1 MYEVYHQIF
10 GRGIVI
16 DDRFR
21 RTQFLVRFERGF
33 TLWIQRSS
41 LLLLKKYEKKVAP
54 IEVKPAKEGDFQA
67 RRMIEAFR
75 LGIVPYYGVEDF
87 TFGRRREIRR
97 IEREFET
104 FKRDGGNIF
113 LIEGEYGTGKTH
125 LMDYISLYALKNK
138 FAISR
143 IELDPFDVAPY
154 KPRRVYREI
163 VRNLSFIK
171 DGTTYDFKGLLRLSK
186 EIRLPKSHL
195 FFSKV
200 IDLLKR
206 DENEALLWDWIEGEE
221 TPREYLNFWH
231 KWKLPVILNH
241 RSAVDIIS
249 YLLSGVG
256 YIVKKMRVNGLVL
269 LIDEGETLFHLYSRL
284 TGEFGF
290 SLYKGLVHT
299 TLGDKRLLNFK
310 LKGFTDLGI
319 GVLDENGFVH
329 SGVRA
334 TPYLYKTP
342 SRIFL
347 ILSITPTPSLY
358 YEKVSSLFPSRKKI
372 SLGNLEREEYEKM
385 FNKII
390 KIYAKAYKTK
400 FPSDRIERIK
410 KRVMSIYRKGL
421 RPFLKSTIE
430 ELDILRHYGDTPSP

>member
-1 MYEVYHQIF
+1 MLEVYHQIF

-16 DDRFR
+16 DDRYR
-21 RTQFLVRFERGF
+21 RTQFLVKFEKGF
-33 TLWIQRSS
+33 TLWIHSSS
-41 LLLLKKYEKKVAP
+41 LLLLRRYERRVAP
-54 IEVKPAKEGDFQA
+54 IEVRPAKGGNFQA

-75 LGIVPYYGVEDF
+75 LGVVPYYGVEGF

-97 IEREFET
+97 VKEEFEN
-104 FKRDGGNIF
+104 FKRKGGNIF
-113 LIEGEYGTGKTH
+113 LIEGGYGTGKTH
-125 LMDYISLYALKNK
+125 LIDYISLYALKNR

-163 VRNLSFIK
+163 VRNLSFIR
-171 DGTTYDFKGLLRLSK
+171 DGTTYDFKGLLKLSRGIK
-186 EIRLPKSHL
+186 LPKPHL
-195 FFSKV
+195 FFSKA

-221 TPREYLNFWH
+221 IPREYLNFWH

-249 YLLSGVG
+249 YLLSGLG
-256 YIVKKMRVNGLVL
+256 YIVKKAGVNGLVL
-269 LIDEGETLFHLYSRL
+269 LIDEGETLFHLYSKI

-299 TLGDKRLLNFK
+299 TLGDKRLLKFK
-310 LKGFTDLGI
+310 LKRFTDLGI
-319 GVLDENGFVH
+319 GVLDEDGFVH

-342 SRIFL
+342 SGIFL
-347 ILSITPTPSLY
+347 ILSITPTFSLY
-358 YEKVSSLFPSRKKI
+358 YEKVSSLFPSRKRI

-385 FNKII
+385 FDKII
-390 KIYAKAYKTK
+390 KIYAKAYKTE
-400 FPSDRIERIK
+400 FASDKIERIK
-410 KRVMSIYRKGL
+410 KRVMPNYRKGL